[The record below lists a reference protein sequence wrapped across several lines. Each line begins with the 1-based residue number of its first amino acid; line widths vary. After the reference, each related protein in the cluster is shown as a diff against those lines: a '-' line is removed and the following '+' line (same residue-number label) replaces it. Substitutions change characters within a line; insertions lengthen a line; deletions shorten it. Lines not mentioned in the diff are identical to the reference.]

1 LISARR
7 VGLYLLLAGLVPAVH
22 GADAKSPASKAAPV
36 PEADDELLDFLG
48 SVDLDSA
55 DEDWLDYLAQTD
67 IAKVAKAKKTVPAP
81 TEVKNDE

>member
-1 LISARR
+1 MISARR
-7 VGLYLLLAGLVPAVH
+7 VGLYLLLAGIVPAVH
-22 GADAKSPASKAAPV
+22 GADAKPPEATPV